1 MTNNLAYRGFDE
13 PRRLVT
19 DLPEDVSSALTRLAL
34 PTATRSCAAASG
46 RAYFEVYRAD
56 RVSLTSI
63 LFSGGDWRWRFCA
76 PDGTLIA
83 TSAGYRDERSCASA
97 VAALRGAAGRPRSD
111 IPEPWC

>member
-1 MTNNLAYRGFDE
+1 MTNNLAHRGFDE

-34 PTATRSCAAASG
+34 PVATRSCAAASG

-83 TSAGYRDERSCASA
+83 TSAGYRDEQ
-97 VAALRGAAGRPRSD
+97 LRRGEADGADADDGAAAGRHPL
-111 IPEPWC
+111 